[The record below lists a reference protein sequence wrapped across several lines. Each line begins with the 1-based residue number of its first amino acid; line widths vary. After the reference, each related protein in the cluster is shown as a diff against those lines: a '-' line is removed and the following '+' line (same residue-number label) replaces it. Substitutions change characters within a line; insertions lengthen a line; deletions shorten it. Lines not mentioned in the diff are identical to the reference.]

1 MIRTKV
7 KCPDCGQ
14 EISKSNFSR
23 HQKRHIEF
31 PESFIESKYILDHDG
46 LDCKFCGKTCKNRNS
61 LCNHERLCKKN
72 PNGQVSPFVEYN
84 SDPNRVVWNKGLTK
98 ETDVRLQK
106 QGESIKRYYESH
118 AGGFTGKSHSEAF
131 KERQR
136 LLALDRGLGGFNMR
150 RGILYKDTK
159 LDSSYEVVVAKSL
172 DERQIK
178 WERCKRFP
186 YKTADGKLHYYTP
199 DFYLPDFDIYLDPK
213 NDFLIENVNPRLGYS
228 DVYKIKLVEDQNNIK
243 VIVLDK
249 NNLLWESI
257 KDKISRIS
265 SVVE

>member
-14 EISKSNFSR
+14 EISKSNFLR
-23 HQKRHIEF
+23 HQKRHIEH
-31 PESFIESKYILDHDG
+31 PESFKEPKYILDHDG

-72 PNGQVSPFVEYN
+72 PNGQVSPFVEHN

-106 QGESIKRYYESH
+106 QGESIKRHYESH
-118 AGGFTGKSHSEAF
+118 PGTFTGRSHTEEY
-131 KERQR
+131 KEQQR
-136 LLALDRGLGGFNMR
+136 LLAIDRGLGGFNMR

-159 LDSSYEVVVAKSL
+159 LDSSYEVAVAKSL
-172 DERQIK
+172 DEHQIK

-186 YKTADGKLHYYTP
+186 YKTVDGKLHYYTP

-213 NDFLIENVNPRLGYS
+213 NDFLINNINPRTGIN
-228 DVYKIKLVEDQNNIK
+228 DVVKIKMVCEQNNIK
-243 VIVLDK
+243 VLVLDK
-249 NNLLWESI
+249 NQLDW
-257 KDKISRIS
+257 
-265 SVVE
+265 SVINKLI